1 MEWET
6 EEWGTG
12 NKERITENRELI
24 METRNRE
31 RKTVLY
37 RLVLKNPHFR
47 DSRSQRIPVPR
58 FCFYFSFP
66 FPFPLP

>member
-24 METRNRE
+24 MENE
-31 RKTVLY
+31 E
-37 RLVLKNPHFR
+37 
-47 DSRSQRIPVPR
+47 QRTENSFIPV
-58 FCFYFSFP
+58 SVKESP
-66 FPFPLP
+66 F